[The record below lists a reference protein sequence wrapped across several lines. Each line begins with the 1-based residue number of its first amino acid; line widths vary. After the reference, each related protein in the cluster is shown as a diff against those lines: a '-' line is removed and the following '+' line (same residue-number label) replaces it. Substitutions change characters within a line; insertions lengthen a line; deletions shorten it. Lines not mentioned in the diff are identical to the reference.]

1 MTASAARRFW
11 VWPWE
16 LKACGVLG
24 VNARNARLLFD
35 LNPRACYPRVDDKAL
50 TKTICQAH
58 AIPVPETYALVER
71 FGDVARLEALLRG
84 RREFVLKPARG
95 AAGRGVLVVTGRS
108 DAGYLTSGGQC
119 VSAEAVRYHV
129 ATTLSGL
136 YSLGGRPDRVIVEER
151 IAVHP
156 VLEATAVGGTPD
168 VRVIVHRGRPVMA
181 MIRLPTEASG
191 GRANLHQGAVGVGI
205 TLDTGRTFGGVQ
217 HDRPVAVHPDTGAA
231 LAGTALPYWTDVLTI
246 AAALGRALEMGY
258 VGVDIV
264 LDVGRG
270 PVVLEANARPGLSV
284 QIANRCGLL
293 ARLAEPAAVPSH
305 DVEPILETQG

>member
-1 MTASAARRFW
+1 MTTSADRRFW
-11 VWPWE
+11 AWPWE
-16 LKACGVLG
+16 LKACGILG

-58 AIPVPETYALVER
+58 GIPVPETYALVER
-71 FGDVARLEALLRG
+71 FGDVPRLEALLRD
-84 RREFVLKPARG
+84 RRQFVLKPARG
-95 AAGRGVLVVTGRS
+95 AAGRGVLVVTGRT
-108 DAGYLTSGGQC
+108 DAGYLTPGGRC
-119 VSAEAVRYHV
+119 VPAEEVRYHV
-129 ATTLSGL
+129 ATMLSGL

-156 VLEATAVGGTPD
+156 VLEAMAVGGTPD

-217 HDRPVAVHPDTGAA
+217 HDRPLAVHPDTGAA
-231 LAGTALPYWTDVLTI
+231 LAGTVLPYWTEVLTI

-264 LDVGRG
+264 LDAGRG

-284 QIANRCGLL
+284 QIANRRGLL
-293 ARLAEPAAVPSH
+293 TCLERPAAATPSW
-305 DVEPILETQG
+305 DEAVLTAEG